1 MSDIAIPQLC
11 LVALVGVSGSGKS
24 TFAARHFGPYE
35 VLSSDVCRG
44 MVRDDENDQ
53 DATKDAFDVLGY
65 IAGKRLAAG
74 RLTVVDA
81 TNVSREAR
89 RQLVELARAHDVLP
103 VAIVLD
109 VPVSVAVARNEARPD
124 RNFGER
130 VVRRHHDQLRR
141 SLRGLQREG
150 FRVVHTLSGVEEIE
164 AAQVVRER
172 LSNDLRDEHGP
183 FDVIGDVHG
192 CLEELLELLGELGYE
207 VVRDAQGRAV
217 DARHPEGR
225 RVVFVGDLVDRGPDS
240 VGVLRLAM
248 GMTGAGHA
256 LAVPGNHENK
266 LIRALDGRDVRVS
279 HGLETTLAEL
289 AGESEDFRREV
300 RDWCYGLVSHL
311 VLDDGRLVVAHAGLK
326 EEYHGR
332 ASGRVRSFALYGDTT
347 GETDEYGLPVRLPW
361 ARDYR
366 GSAMVLYG
374 HVPTPEPEWINRTM
388 CLDTGCVFGG
398 RLTALRYPEKEI
410 VQVSA
415 RQVWYEPS
423 KPFAVDAGAE
433 SHAERPDDVLELTD
447 VLGKRVVDTAH
458 RGRVSIGAD
467 QAAGALEVMSR
478 FALPPSWLGY
488 LPPTMAPAATP
499 EAAGDGL
506 LEHPEG
512 AFADFAKDGVS
523 QVICEE
529 KHMGSRAVVVLC
541 RSAQV
546 AAARFG
552 GDGAQTG
559 AVYTRTGRA
568 FLDPAAT
575 QALLARLRAAADRVG
590 LWSEL
595 GTDWLLLDAELLPW
609 SLKAEGLLRDQ
620 FASVAASAG
629 AALPAAAEAL
639 EAFAA
644 RGVTSA
650 SGASGAPSASAAE
663 AGELLTR
670 IRERADAATA
680 FAAAYRRYRWP
691 TGGDDP
697 LTGVRLAPFQ
707 LLAGEGVTW
716 ADRDHLWHLG
726 IIDRLVEAD
735 ASGIDAR
742 GADVNGADVMG
753 AHVNAADP
761 SGADAKV
768 PDASVDSLREPLL
781 QTTRRL
787 VVDLGDPASRAEGV
801 TWWEEFTAAGG
812 EGMVVKPL
820 ANLSRGS
827 RGLVQPGLKVR
838 GPEYLRLVYG
848 PDYTRPEHLAR
859 LRDRNLGRKRSLALR
874 EYALGLEALTRL
886 ASGEPLWRVHE
897 VVFAILALE
906 SDPVDPRL

>member
-1 MSDIAIPQLC
+1 
-11 LVALVGVSGSGKS
+11 
-24 TFAARHFGPYE
+24 
-35 VLSSDVCRG
+35 
-44 MVRDDENDQ
+44 
-53 DATKDAFDVLGY
+53 
-65 IAGKRLAAG
+65 
-74 RLTVVDA
+74 
-81 TNVSREAR
+81 
-89 RQLVELARAHDVLP
+89 
-103 VAIVLD
+103 
-109 VPVSVAVARNEARPD
+109 
-124 RNFGER
+124 
-130 VVRRHHDQLRR
+130 
-141 SLRGLQREG
+141 
-150 FRVVHTLSGVEEIE
+150 
-164 AAQVVRER
+164 
-172 LSNDLRDEHGP
+172 
-183 FDVIGDVHG
+183 
-192 CLEELLELLGELGYE
+192 
-207 VVRDAQGRAV
+207 
-217 DARHPEGR
+217 
-225 RVVFVGDLVDRGPDS
+225 
-240 VGVLRLAM
+240 
-248 GMTGAGHA
+248 
-256 LAVPGNHENK
+256 
-266 LIRALDGRDVRVS
+266 
-279 HGLETTLAEL
+279 
-289 AGESEDFRREV
+289 
-300 RDWCYGLVSHL
+300 
-311 VLDDGRLVVAHAGLK
+311 
-326 EEYHGR
+326 
-332 ASGRVRSFALYGDTT
+332 
-347 GETDEYGLPVRLPW
+347 
-361 ARDYR
+361 
-366 GSAMVLYG
+366 
-374 HVPTPEPEWINRTM
+374 
-388 CLDTGCVFGG
+388 
-398 RLTALRYPEKEI
+398 
-410 VQVSA
+410 
-415 RQVWYEPS
+415 
-423 KPFAVDAGAE
+423 
-433 SHAERPDDVLELTD
+433 
-447 VLGKRVVDTAH
+447 
-458 RGRVSIGAD
+458 
-467 QAAGALEVMSR
+467 
-478 FALPPSWLGY
+478 
-488 LPPTMAPAATP
+488 
-499 EAAGDGL
+499 
-506 LEHPEG
+506 
-512 AFADFAKDGVS
+512 
-523 QVICEE
+523 
-529 KHMGSRAVVVLC
+529 MGSRAVVVLC

-801 TWWEEFTAAGG
+801 TWWEELTAAGG